1 MGDVLRFKCG
11 LRLVD
16 DVTLTL
22 SAPEQSSNRK
32 ARRDFGLPEGGMLLF
47 EEPFGSDRGA
57 GRLLLCAHGSVS
69 VGQPGLLEQA
79 ESLSVS

>member
-1 MGDVLRFKCG
+1 
-11 LRLVD
+11 
-16 DVTLTL
+16 
-22 SAPEQSSNRK
+22 
-32 ARRDFGLPEGGMLLF
+32 MLLF